1 MKSRTAIFVATI
13 LILLT
18 WGSSALLA
26 SRMPAM
32 MVSHWGVNGEANG
45 YASQFTGLWFLP
57 LLQLGVTIL
66 LFLVPRLDPL
76 KHNVAS
82 FENTYH
88 VFIAGFAGFLA
99 YIHGLTLAWN
109 LSWVFDMNQAIL
121 PAFAL
126 LFFLA
131 GYLLKNAR
139 QNYFIGIRTPWT
151 LANTQV
157 WTETHR
163 VGGIGFQVAAIISLV
178 GLLVPNLAMYFILIP
193 VLLAAFGS
201 VIYSYFLF
209 QKYQPKS

>member
-1 MKSRTAIFVATI
+1 MDTLPNS
-13 LILLT
+13 
-18 WGSSALLA
+18 LA
-26 SRMPAM
+26 Y
-32 MVSHWGVNGEANG
+32 G
-45 YASQFTGLWFLP
+45 FCP

-88 VFIAGFAGFLA
+88 VFIAGFTGFLA

-109 LSWVFDMNQAIL
+109 LGWVFDMNQVIL

-131 GYLLKNAR
+131 GYLIKNAR

-151 LANTQV
+151 LGEYRRCG
-157 WTETHR
+157 TETHR

-201 VIYSYFLF
+201 VVYSYFLF